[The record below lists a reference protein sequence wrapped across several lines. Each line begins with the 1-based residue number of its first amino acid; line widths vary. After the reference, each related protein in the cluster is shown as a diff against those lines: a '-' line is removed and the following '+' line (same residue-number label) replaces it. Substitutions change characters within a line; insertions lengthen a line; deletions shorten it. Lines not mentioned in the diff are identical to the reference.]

1 MQSGPYLWTY
11 TKTHRVPDAYLHPC
25 GSQGVGQG
33 GRLSRGLS
41 PTVCAFH
48 QNLSKQDTRELGLS
62 DGELTL
68 ATNTWEKGGWGKPC
82 GNKLPM
88 YRYSTSLN
96 HPEKLVRGLG
106 GVSEKLNYILSLIC
120 VFLYMFLYTNYIY
133 AYMYVC
139 IGMNICVSCMY
150 TGCIYVYI
158 HRVAHAHV
166 YTCMLYMCDI
176 CTCVLHAC

>member
-1 MQSGPYLWTY
+1 
-11 TKTHRVPDAYLHPC
+11 
-25 GSQGVGQG
+25 
-33 GRLSRGLS
+33 
-41 PTVCAFH
+41 
-48 QNLSKQDTRELGLS
+48 
-62 DGELTL
+62 
-68 ATNTWEKGGWGKPC
+68 
-82 GNKLPM
+82 
-88 YRYSTSLN
+88 
-96 HPEKLVRGLG
+96 
-106 GVSEKLNYILSLIC
+106 
-120 VFLYMFLYTNYIY
+120 MFLYTNYIY